1 MIIRYFHNLLISNR
15 TFLLEQG
22 LALKGFMQLL
32 MKQRNTGEKW
42 SKEERKQLKQQLKII
57 SLTIP
62 ALVVFLLPGGG
73 ILLPILAE
81 VLDRRKE
88 KR

>member
-1 MIIRYFHNLLISNR
+1 MKRYIRNLLISNKK
-15 TFLLEQG
+15 FLMDQA

-42 SKEERKQLKQQLKII
+42 TKEEKKQLKQQLKTM

-62 ALVVFLLPGGG
+62 AVVVFLIPGGG
-73 ILLPILAE
+73 LLLPMLAE
-81 VLDRRKE
+81 VLDRRKQ